1 MRHYPTNSPEAIGRV
16 LAIAMMADGAVDSS
30 ELAAIEKK
38 EIIDRIGLD
47 PERFDR
53 MFYEY
58 YEDLL
63 SSARR
68 VPSGQLELDG
78 ATIGLLFDEIRDPEL
93 QKLALRSMLDIVNAD
108 CQLNGSEAVLVS
120 QAFRHWQIERYEVP
134 DTSVSNHH
142 LPLIRT
148 AEIHLS

>member
-30 ELAAIEKK
+30 ELAALEKK
-38 EIIDRIGLD
+38 EIINKIGLD

>member
-30 ELAAIEKK
+30 ELAALEKK
-38 EIIDRIGLD
+38 EIINRIGLD

-108 CQLNGSEAVLVS
+108 SQLNGSEAVLVA
-120 QAFRHWQIERYEVP
+120 QAFRHWQIERYEVA

>member
-30 ELAAIEKK
+30 ELAALEKK
-38 EIIDRIGLD
+38 EIINKIGLD

-108 CQLNGSEAVLVS
+108 CQLNGSEAVLVA

>member
-16 LAIAMMADGAVDSS
+16 LAIAMMADGAIDSS
-30 ELAAIEKK
+30 ELAALEKK
-38 EIIDRIGLD
+38 EIINKIGLD

-63 SSARR
+63 ASARR

>member
-30 ELAAIEKK
+30 ELAALEKK
-38 EIIDRIGLD
+38 EIINRIGLD

-108 CQLNGSEAVLVS
+108 RQLSGSEAVLVA
-120 QAFRHWQIERYEVP
+120 QAFRHWQIERYEVA

>member
-16 LAIAMMADGAVDSS
+16 LAIAMMADGAIDSS
-30 ELAAIEKK
+30 ELAALEKK
-38 EIIDRIGLD
+38 EIINKIGLD

-108 CQLNGSEAVLVS
+108 RQLNGSEAVLVA

-134 DTSVSNHH
+134 DTTVSNHH

>member
-16 LAIAMMADGAVDSS
+16 LAIAMMADGAIDSS
-30 ELAAIEKK
+30 ELAALEKK
-38 EIIDRIGLD
+38 EIINKIGLD

>member
-30 ELAAIEKK
+30 ELAALEKK
-38 EIIDRIGLD
+38 EIIDKIGLD

-93 QKLALRSMLDIVNAD
+93 QKLALRLMLDIVNAD

>member
-16 LAIAMMADGAVDSS
+16 LAIAMMADGAIDSS
-30 ELAAIEKK
+30 ELAALEKK
-38 EIIDRIGLD
+38 EIINKIGLD

-108 CQLNGSEAVLVS
+108 CQLNGSEAVLVA

>member
-16 LAIAMMADGAVDSS
+16 LAIAMMADGAIDSS
-30 ELAAIEKK
+30 ELAALEKK
-38 EIIDRIGLD
+38 EIINKIGLD

-63 SSARR
+63 ASARR

-108 CQLNGSEAVLVS
+108 CQLNGSEAVLVA